1 MEGHEHSGQKHVPN
15 KQGSNDF
22 MLGLNVTVNNN
33 IPTEWK
39 TINTT
44 VFIKEPGWSG

>member
-1 MEGHEHSGQKHVPN
+1 MGGHEHSGQKHVHS
-15 KQGSNDF
+15 KQGSNGF
-22 MLGLNVTVNNN
+22 MLGLNATVNNN

-44 VFIKEPGWSG
+44 VFIKEIGQSG